1 MSRPS
6 PKSQDAD
13 RAEGQDAD
21 GDGWQVVDFP
31 NRISIHQIPGTA
43 ASSTTLLSNDHS
55 SPSKPMNQPNP
66 SHGNTGISPERE
78 AELVTLIRDLNECN
92 DVLLAKVSQLEEAL
106 DRSQSALQS
115 EIERS
120 QNNSNASDK
129 SGEPRVS
136 DRHIAQLVTELEYS
150 NQALKRHQLLN
161 ETLQTELTLAQERV
175 DQLEHDYAVTQ
186 QQYADQSQ
194 SLLQSETACR
204 DLRSRLQR
212 QQRYTMQ
219 FKAALEKCL
228 NVSAN
233 AHTVPAD
240 FVTVGHVNAG
250 QDMPL
255 VSMPKAQHIQP
266 WVSES
271 GDYQKLDPQ
280 LESLIR
286 GSQSVNKADEE
297 AAVQPIGGFDIS
309 TQPMQSAAGGDPA
322 AEAQL
327 WHDLARMIENPTGTL
342 NDADEDFEGADDDL
356 PLTEAAFVE
365 NASLQ
370 FTEPSPWETPLA
382 SEVPT
387 SNVHVP
393 EPRAEIAPEAAPEI
407 APEAAPEI
415 APETLSEMP
424 SRPEVSVEV
433 LADAS
438 SYVPAMTFPEGEAA
452 PSPVV
457 SPLRSQKRIKSLA
470 AVELPNFPKPQPR
483 PKVAQS

>member
-1 MSRPS
+1 MNPS
-6 PKSQDAD
+6 
-13 RAEGQDAD
+13 
-21 GDGWQVVDFP
+21 
-31 NRISIHQIPGTA
+31 
-43 ASSTTLLSNDHS
+43 
-55 SPSKPMNQPNP
+55 NP
-66 SHGNTGISPERE
+66 SHGNTTISPERE

-120 QNNSNASDK
+120 QNSANRADGAAN
-129 SGEPRVS
+129 SGESRVS
-136 DRHIAQLVTELEYS
+136 DRHIAQLVTELEYA
-150 NQALKRHQLLN
+150 NQGLKRHQLLN
-161 ETLQTELTLAQERV
+161 ETLQTELTSAQERV

-186 QQYADQSQ
+186 QQYAEQSQ
-194 SLLQSETACR
+194 TLLQSETACR

-233 AHTVPAD
+233 THTVPAD
-240 FVTVGHVNAG
+240 FVTAG

-280 LESLIR
+280 LEALIR
-286 GSQSVNKADEE
+286 GSQSVSKLDDE
-297 AAVQPIGGFDIS
+297 ATVQPVGGFDIS
-309 TQPMQSAAGGDPA
+309 TQPMRADSDSASQSASDPA

-327 WHDLARMIENPTGTL
+327 WHDLARMIETPTGSPLEDT
-342 NDADEDFEGADDDL
+342 DDDFEGADDDL
-356 PLTEAAFVE
+356 PLTEAAFTE
-365 NASLQ
+365 PPSLQ
-370 FTEPSPWETPLA
+370 FTEPSPWETPLP

-387 SNVHVP
+387 SNIHVP
-393 EPRAEIAPEAAPEI
+393 EPSQETAPN
-407 APEAAPEI
+407 
-415 APETLSEMP
+415 PETETP
-424 SRPEVSVEV
+424 HAPEVSVEV
-433 LADAS
+433 LSDAS
-438 SYVPAMTFPEGEAA
+438 SYVPAMAFPDGESA
-452 PSPVV
+452 PAPVV
-457 SPLRSQKRIKSLA
+457 RPLRSQKRIKSLA

-483 PKVAQS
+483 PTVTQS

>member
-1 MSRPS
+1 
-6 PKSQDAD
+6 
-13 RAEGQDAD
+13 
-21 GDGWQVVDFP
+21 
-31 NRISIHQIPGTA
+31 
-43 ASSTTLLSNDHS
+43 
-55 SPSKPMNQPNP
+55 MNQPNP

-92 DVLLAKVSQLEEAL
+92 DVLLAKVSQLEDAL

-120 QNNSNASDK
+120 QNNPNGADK

-161 ETLQTELTLAQERV
+161 ETLQTELTSAQERV
-175 DQLEHDYAVTQ
+175 DQLEHDYAFTQ
-186 QQYADQSQ
+186 QQYADQAQ
-194 SLLQSETACR
+194 ALLQSETACR

-233 AHTVPAD
+233 THTVPAD
-240 FVTVGHVNAG
+240 FVTAG

-286 GSQSVNKADEE
+286 GSKAVNKVDDDAT
-297 AAVQPIGGFDIS
+297 AQPVGGFDIS
-309 TQPMQSAAGGDPA
+309 TQPMHSAPAGDPA

-327 WHDLARMIENPTGTL
+327 WHDLARMIENPTSPL
-342 NDADEDFEGADDDL
+342 DDADEDFEGADDDL
-356 PLTEAAFVE
+356 PLTEAAFAE

-393 EPRAEIAPEAAPEI
+393 EPSAET
-407 APEAAPEI
+407 APEI
-415 APETLSEMP
+415 APETASGAISEMP
-424 SRPEVSVEV
+424 HTPEVSVEV
-433 LADAS
+433 LADTS
-438 SYVPAMTFPEGEAA
+438 SYVPAMAFPEGEAA

-470 AVELPNFPKPQPR
+470 SVELPNFPKPQPR